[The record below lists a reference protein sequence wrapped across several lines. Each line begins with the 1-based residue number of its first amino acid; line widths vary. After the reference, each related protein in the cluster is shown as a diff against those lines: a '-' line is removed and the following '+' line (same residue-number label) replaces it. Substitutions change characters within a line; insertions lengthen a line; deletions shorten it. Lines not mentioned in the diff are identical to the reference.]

1 MIHTTTDDIQNASG
15 VAGVTLS
22 DALENMTGMDPADMT
37 GMDPADK
44 AKLDGI
50 QAGAT
55 ANASD
60 AALRDRDTHTGTQLA
75 ATISDLFAAITAM
88 LQAGSNVT
96 ITPSGGQLVIA
107 STGAGG
113 GDAPSGPAG
122 GVLSGTY
129 PDPGFAVDMAT
140 QAELASGLAGK
151 VDTVAGKGL
160 STEDYT
166 TTEKA
171 KLAGIAS
178 GATANAPDATLL
190 ARTNHT
196 GTQAISTVAGL
207 QTALDAK
214 LAATDPVIASGTVQE
229 DVFTITDAAG
239 AVISPA
245 NGSIQTWTLGA
256 NRTPTAGTWLA
267 GQGILLMVDG
277 GTSYTI
283 TWTSLPVTWLTG
295 DGNAPTLKTTGY
307 TAIVL
312 WKVGSTI
319 YGK

>member
-1 MIHTTTDDIQNASG
+1 MIHTTTDDIVNVSALPG
-15 VAGVTLS
+15 ATLT
-22 DALENMTGMDPADMT
+22 DALANAGGGGGGLSPTDR
-37 GMDPADK
+37 
-44 AKLDGI
+44 AKLDSI
-50 QAGAT
+50 EAGAT
-55 ANASD
+55 ANSPD
-60 AALRDRDTHTGTQLA
+60 AALRARATHTGTQTA
-75 ATISDLFAAITAM
+75 ATISDLFDTLAATVV
-88 LQAGSNVT
+88 AGTNVT
-96 ITPSGGQLVIA
+96 VTPTGGQLVVA
-107 STGAGG
+107 ATAGSG
-113 GDAPSGPAG
+113 GAPSGPAG
-122 GVLSGTY
+122 GVLAGTY
-129 PDPGFAVDMAT
+129 PNPSFAEDMAT

-166 TTEKA
+166 TPEKA

-190 ARTNHT
+190 DRTNHT

-214 LAATDPVIASGTVQE
+214 LASTDPVIASGTVQE

-267 GQGILLMVDG
+267 GQGILLMVDD
-277 GTSYTI
+277 GTAYTI